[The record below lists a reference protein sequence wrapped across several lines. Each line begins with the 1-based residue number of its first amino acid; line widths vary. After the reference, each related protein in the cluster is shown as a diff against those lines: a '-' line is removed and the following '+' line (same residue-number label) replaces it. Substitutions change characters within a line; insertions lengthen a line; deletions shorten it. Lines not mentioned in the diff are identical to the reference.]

1 MVYNLLKKT
10 NDIDEQ
16 KYVPQKKREQNYVG
30 LLVTNKIKSEL
41 FIWL

>member
-1 MVYNLLKKT
+1 MVYKLLEKT

-16 KYVPQKKREQNYVG
+16 KYVPQKKNYVG